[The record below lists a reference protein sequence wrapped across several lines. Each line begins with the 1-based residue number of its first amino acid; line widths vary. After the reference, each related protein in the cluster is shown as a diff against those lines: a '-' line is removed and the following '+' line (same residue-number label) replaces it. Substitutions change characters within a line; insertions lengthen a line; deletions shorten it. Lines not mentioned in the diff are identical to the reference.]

1 MFRVEEMMRESTTA
15 LRKLTLI
22 GGAGGLDREISWPN
36 PIMDFPISQW
46 LKPGEMVIISGA
58 GMTNEESQLLQI
70 VEQAAAGEASCLV
83 IMTSKLYIPE
93 IPGSVCSKADLLNI
107 PLFSAPWDLPVG
119 VLMNEVSSLIEKGRL
134 KGEVLSQ
141 LMYELF
147 SADADEESCQ
157 ERAKL
162 YGHDLNR
169 AHRVVI
175 IKLDNMKEVLQN
187 KRFASE
193 AETYSYKSRIRIFV
207 EKSLNAEGV
216 LCLSGLQKSQLMLV
230 CDCEKRSREQ
240 LEACLNRLG
249 EKLLKH
255 YPELTV
261 RMGFSRICR
270 EVREYARARKEA
282 LTAALFSRHGGLVSS
297 FEETGVLSRLLSG
310 TDRTQ
315 LQEIEAELMG
325 RLETEDMRE
334 NGELVHTLET
344 YLLNNGNAMRTA
356 QKLYIHRNTLLKRLE
371 KISDLLQADLEDAY
385 VRNDL
390 LNVLVI
396 RRYLR

>member
-15 LRKLTLI
+15 LKNLTLI
-22 GGAGGLDREISWPN
+22 GGAGGLEREISWPN

-58 GMTNEESQLLQI
+58 GMTNEEHQLLQI
-70 VEQAAAGEASCLV
+70 VEQAAGGDASCLV
-83 IMTSKLYIPE
+83 IMTSALYIPE
-93 IPGSVCSKADLLNI
+93 IPESVCGKADSFNL

-119 VLMNEVSSLIEKGRL
+119 VLMNEVSSLIEKERL
-134 KGEVLSQ
+134 REDVLRQ

-147 SADADEESCQ
+147 SSDADEESCQ

-162 YGHDLNR
+162 YGHDLKKV
-169 AHRVVI
+169 HRVVI

-187 KRFASE
+187 KHFSSE
-193 AETYSYKSRIRIFV
+193 AETYSYKNRIRIFV
-207 EKSLNAEGV
+207 EKSLTMEGV
-216 LCLSGLQKSQLMLV
+216 SCLSGLQKSQLVLV

-240 LEACLNRLG
+240 LAASLNRLG

-255 YPELTV
+255 YPELAV
-261 RMGFSRICR
+261 RMGFSRTCK
-270 EVREYARARKEA
+270 EVHEYARARKEA
-282 LTAALFSRHGGLVSS
+282 LTAVLFSRHGGLVSS

-310 TDRTQ
+310 MDRAQ
-315 LQEIEAELMG
+315 LKEIEEELLG
-325 RLETEDMRE
+325 RLEAEDLRE

-371 KISDLLQADLEDAY
+371 KISDLLQMDLEDAY

-396 RRYLR
+396 RRYLL